1 LIQAPVD
8 VVWSLVGDPARYPEW
23 AGNVLEVTGL
33 ATVEEGATYRQ
44 QGRTPIGKS
53 TTTFVVDDLD
63 DLHEIRLRC
72 LDSGYFAHWQL
83 TEARGE
89 TFAEVEIGMDPA
101 HLGYRAFDV
110 VLGRRWYRRLVD
122 DSLTQVSEF
131 ARREDAGVER
141 EQRESG

>member
-1 LIQAPVD
+1 MD

-23 AGNVLEVTGL
+23 AGHVLEVTGL
-33 ATVEEGATYRQ
+33 ATVEQGATYRQ

-122 DSLTQVSEF
+122 DSLEQVSEF